1 MEPGPTRGN
10 FCSARSARRHVSV
23 QSRSG
28 VALSCECVLSCRCTP
43 RAVHC
48 QGAVRDRLCWNSRA
62 ASAVAACSSL
72 SASDQSA
79 VRNSL
84 IYSCSG
90 SLSPGSSST
99 SECARAWRGVGGA
112 CFERRRTPSRGSSR
126 GLVITLP
133 ACRVRDHRDPR
144 CRGPCPSQTA
154 VAVLCPAVGR
164 LAPMP

>member
-10 FCSARSARRHVSV
+10 FCSARSARRHVRVESE
-23 QSRSG
+23 SG
-28 VALSCECVLSCRCTP
+28 IHLLCERVLSCRCTP

-48 QGAVRDRLCWNSRA
+48 QGVVRDRLCWNSRA

-99 SECARAWRGVGGA
+99 SECARAWRGVGGGV
-112 CFERRRTPSRGSSR
+112 FREGSQSRGSSR
-126 GLVITLP
+126 GLAITLP

-164 LAPMP
+164 LAAMP